1 LFLDEVGEMPV
12 ATQVKLLRVLESR
25 SFFRVGGTAS
35 IKVDVRV
42 IAATNRRV
50 IAATN
55 RPMKE
60 QVSLGEFRDDLYYRL
75 NVLNIYLPPL
85 RERKGDIPVL
95 IRDFVRELSQTH
107 GREFPGVTHAA
118 MEILV
123 NAHWPGNVRQLR
135 NLIDSMFVLAPGRE
149 VRASDIP
156 DDIREGGTRLLP
168 MRVPQQARQVQGNEL
183 EFIFRS
189 LVELKL
195 QVEDL
200 RRRVEDAP
208 QRVEVIDVAR
218 AQPAEFEE
226 ITPFASTELMDRQ
239 SVTRDEEVV
248 YRAGM
253 TMADVEQAAIEAAL
267 KETRGNRRKAAEKLG
282 IGERTLYRKIKEYE
296 MG

>member
-1 LFLDEVGEMPV
+1 
-12 ATQVKLLRVLESR
+12 
-25 SFFRVGGTAS
+25 
-35 IKVDVRV
+35 
-42 IAATNRRV
+42 
-50 IAATN
+50 
-55 RPMKE
+55 
-60 QVSLGEFRDDLYYRL
+60 
-75 NVLNIYLPPL
+75 
-85 RERKGDIPVL
+85 
-95 IRDFVRELSQTH
+95 
-107 GREFPGVTHAA
+107 

-156 DDIREGGTRLLP
+156 EDIREGGTRLLP

-200 RRRVEDAP
+200 RRRVDDVP
-208 QRVEVIDVAR
+208 QRLDVIDVGR

-226 ITPFASTELMDRQ
+226 IPQLAVTEVSGGDEYLRE
-239 SVTRDEEVV
+239 EEVV
-248 YRAGM
+248 YRDGM
-253 TMADVEQAAIEAAL
+253 TMAEVEQAAIVAAL
-267 KETRGNRRKAAEKLG
+267 KETRGNRRRAAEKLG
-282 IGERTLYRKIKEYE
+282 IGERTLYRKLKEYE